1 MKKFAYRQYSIREL
15 YDSYTRNEIIFPS
28 QYNEIPWIK
37 QHKEKLL
44 NMIIHRYPVKGIA
57 IHVDFIMEKNSNIPA
72 IKKNI
77 VYGQQELKTIFE
89 YLKTDFTKLCEDEKR
104 KVMNY
109 TISATVLFDF
119 TDEEINNTI
128 KILR

>member
-15 YDSYTRNEIIFPS
+15 YDSYTRDEIIFPS

-72 IKKNI
+72 IKNFVNFQK
-77 VYGQQELKTIFE
+77 
-89 YLKTDFTKLCEDEKR
+89 EKDCS
-104 KVMNY
+104 
-109 TISATVLFDF
+109 SAVLFF
-119 TDEEINNTI
+119 SIAYKSHEHHIYNTTR
-128 KILR
+128 KPKVP

>member
-1 MKKFAYRQYSIREL
+1 
-15 YDSYTRNEIIFPS
+15 
-28 QYNEIPWIK
+28 
-37 QHKEKLL
+37 
-44 NMIIHRYPVKGIA
+44 MIIHRYPVKGIA
-57 IHVDFIMEKNSNIPA
+57 IHVDLIMERNSNIPA

-109 TISATVLFDF
+109 PISATVLFDF

>member
-15 YDSYTRNEIIFPS
+15 YDSYTRDEIIFPS

-57 IHVDFIMEKNSNIPA
+57 IHVDFIMEKTVIFQPSR
-72 IKKNI
+72 
-77 VYGQQELKTIFE
+77 KT
-89 YLKTDFTKLCEDEKR
+89 LFTVSR
-104 KVMNY
+104 N
-109 TISATVLFDF
+109 
-119 TDEEINNTI
+119 
-128 KILR
+128 

>member
-15 YDSYTRNEIIFPS
+15 YDSYTRNE
-28 QYNEIPWIK
+28 
-37 QHKEKLL
+37 
-44 NMIIHRYPVKGIA
+44 M
-57 IHVDFIMEKNSNIPA
+57 
-72 IKKNI
+72 
-77 VYGQQELKTIFE
+77 QELKTIFE

-109 TISATVLFDF
+109 PISATVLFDF

>member
-1 MKKFAYRQYSIREL
+1 MKKFAY
-15 YDSYTRNEIIFPS
+15 IFPS

-89 YLKTDFTKLCEDEKR
+89 YLKTDFTKLFEDEK
-104 KVMNY
+104 
-109 TISATVLFDF
+109 FDF